1 MQEDYEEASRLKLAI
16 KDREIV
22 VNRIVSL
29 KQQKDLA
36 VQNENFEE
44 ALRLKGQISQIMMQD
59 DMRLTFG
66 KQPPEIESTER
77 FGGTGEMMSTGKYQ
91 TPLQTKANPT
101 GQLKSASS
109 DDVRGF
115 NSSLNIDDQIIPTL
129 RKEINSSSGQKEE
142 QTSPTPKADT
152 PIT

>member
-22 VNRIVSL
+22 VNRIVFL

-44 ALRLKGQISQIMMQD
+44 ALRLKGQISQIIMQD

-66 KQPPEIESTER
+66 K
-77 FGGTGEMMSTGKYQ
+77 
-91 TPLQTKANPT
+91 
-101 GQLKSASS
+101 
-109 DDVRGF
+109 
-115 NSSLNIDDQIIPTL
+115 
-129 RKEINSSSGQKEE
+129 
-142 QTSPTPKADT
+142 
-152 PIT
+152 